1 MRRTICQSNAGI
13 GQQMEHKMSKR
24 LFTSAI
30 VATLMMAGVSVYSTV
45 YQHGS
50 ETASILTMMG
60 G

>member
-1 MRRTICQSNAGI
+1 
-13 GQQMEHKMSKR
+13 MEQKMSKR

-30 VATLMMAGVSVYSTV
+30 VATLMMAGVSIYSAL
-45 YQHGS
+45 YQNGS

>member
-1 MRRTICQSNAGI
+1 
-13 GQQMEHKMSKR
+13 MEHEMSNR

-30 VATLMMAGVSVYSTV
+30 VATLTMACLTVYSAF
-45 YQHGS
+45 YQNGS

>member
-1 MRRTICQSNAGI
+1 
-13 GQQMEHKMSKR
+13 MEQKMSKR